1 MKRTMLVTVALA
13 AALATGC
20 NRNDN
25 KAATGTASDGSA
37 VGTSGKGVPAGD
49 RDFVKD
55 VTEMNEAELNLARL
69 AADRAA
75 DPNPKKFAQMVI
87 DDHTAA
93 GDKLQSVAA
102 QNNITPQ
109 APIENKAEDASKK
122 LSDKNG
128 LDFDKAYADQMVDDH
143 QKLVDKLESRI
154 DKTTLS
160 EFKKYQTDHA
170 TGDRDKTETK
180 AVAVVPEK
188 SDNAVTTSLNQWAA
202 DTYPVAYAHL
212 QAAKDMRDGLK
223 KRSTD

>member
-1 MKRTMLVTVALA
+1 MLVTVALA
-13 AALATGC
+13 AAMAAGC
-20 NRNDN
+20 NRTDS
-25 KAATGTASDGSA
+25 KTTTGDTSA
-37 VGTSGKGVPAGD
+37 VGTSGAGVSSGD

-55 VTEMNEAELNLARL
+55 VTAMNDAELNLARL
-69 AADRAA
+69 AGDRAT
-75 DPNPKKFAQMVI
+75 DPNTKKFAQMVI

-93 GDKLQSVAA
+93 GDKLKTVAEQNHIDAPPPSDDKA
-102 QNNITPQ
+102 Q
-109 APIENKAEDASKK
+109 DATKK

-154 DKTTLS
+154 DKQTLS
-160 EFKKYQTDHA
+160 EYKKYQTDNA
-170 TGDRDKTETK
+170 NGTREKTETK

-188 SDNAVTTSLNQWAA
+188 SDNAVTMSLNQWAA

-212 QAAKDMRDGLK
+212 QAAKQMKDGLK

>member
-1 MKRTMLVTVALA
+1 
-13 AALATGC
+13 
-20 NRNDN
+20 
-25 KAATGTASDGSA
+25 
-37 VGTSGKGVPAGD
+37 
-49 RDFVKD
+49 
-55 VTEMNEAELNLARL
+55 
-69 AADRAA
+69 
-75 DPNPKKFAQMVI
+75 
-87 DDHTAA
+87 
-93 GDKLQSVAA
+93 VAA

-122 LSDKNG
+122 LSDKHG

-202 DTYPVAYAHL
+202 DTYRWRTRTCRPR
-212 QAAKDMRDGLK
+212 K
-223 KRSTD
+223 T